1 MLDINPLL
9 MGLVF
14 VLFILSI
21 FLFNS
26 WLFKPLVAFMDD
38 RSNSIRSDVGE
49 ISANEHEV
57 KSILKESEDILDN
70 ARREASHTKEVAYN
84 EAKKVVQSQIEAR
97 QKEIDGKMA
106 LFNTEMGIERVELK
120 NSLLSQ
126 APLFKESLKAKIS
139 RL

>member
-106 LFNTEMGIERVELK
+106 LFNTEMSTERVELK